1 MFSYQ
6 NSTYLLKFGEG
17 KYGHLVS
24 IFSTGNSFPF
34 LVKLTCKLNYMGIFG
49 QQCRL
54 NGKNV
59 KFIESAKG
67 VNTKSGSMFLP
78 LMLVWFHSHPFDQS
92 PSVTGMIL

>member
-1 MFSYQ
+1 
-6 NSTYLLKFGEG
+6 
-17 KYGHLVS
+17 
-24 IFSTGNSFPF
+24 
-34 LVKLTCKLNYMGIFG
+34 MGIFG
-49 QQCRL
+49 QQYRL

-92 PSVTGMIL
+92 PSIAGMIL